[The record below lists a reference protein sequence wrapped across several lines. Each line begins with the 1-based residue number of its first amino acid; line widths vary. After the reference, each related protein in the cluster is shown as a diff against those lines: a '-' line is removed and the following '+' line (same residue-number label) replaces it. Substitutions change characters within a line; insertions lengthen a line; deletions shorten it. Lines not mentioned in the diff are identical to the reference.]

1 MLFARN
7 KTAMCCKEYFD
18 RHLALHSPCG
28 QSPYSCVPG
37 LFLPFING
45 ALIVS
50 SITTNNSF
58 KFLALL
64 TSSSFII
71 INYFLQ
77 QSNILFSFF
86 PIVAQQADI
95 LSLYLIPLLF
105 HILYHFQMTNTSVF
119 LFCYLLRKRRKGKAE

>member
-1 MLFARN
+1 MAAPQASCGHARKEHISLLFAKN
-7 KTAMCCKEYFD
+7 QTAMCCKKYFD
-18 RHLALHSPCG
+18 RHLVLHSLCG
-28 QSPYSCVPG
+28 QGPYSCVPG

-50 SITTNNSF
+50 SITTNDSF

-95 LSLYLIPLLF
+95 SSLYLIPLLSQI
-105 HILYHFQMTNTSVF
+105 HKNTSSF
-119 LFCYLLRKRRKGKAE
+119 SND